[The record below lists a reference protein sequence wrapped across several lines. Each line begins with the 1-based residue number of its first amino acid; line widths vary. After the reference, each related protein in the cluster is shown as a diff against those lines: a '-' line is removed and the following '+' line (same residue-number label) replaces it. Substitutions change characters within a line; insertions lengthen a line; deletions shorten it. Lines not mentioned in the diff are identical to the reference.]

1 MTWIT
6 KVGPCHQVPQFDF
19 SGSYILPH
27 LRKFHTRKFTKLR
40 HSTIANT
47 NFWVLQKLYGKLE
60 KCEFFVPRVIFLGY
74 VFSYDGIQVNEG
86 KVEAIRC
93 QLTPNSVTAVRSFHG
108 LASFYRRFIKD
119 FSTIM
124 APFTECM
131 KKDSFTWPPIAQKAF
146 EVIKQRLCE
155 ALVLALPNFEE
166 LLEVECDAS
175 RVGIRAV
182 LTQLKKPL
190 AYFCLLYTS
199 PSPRDGLLS
208 RMPSSA

>member
-1 MTWIT
+1 
-6 KVGPCHQVPQFDF
+6 
-19 SGSYILPH
+19 
-27 LRKFHTRKFTKLR
+27 
-40 HSTIANT
+40 
-47 NFWVLQKLYGKLE
+47 
-60 KCEFFVPRVIFLGY
+60 
-74 VFSYDGIQVNEG
+74 
-86 KVEAIRC
+86 
-93 QLTPNSVTAVRSFHG
+93 
-108 LASFYRRFIKD
+108 
-119 FSTIM
+119 M

-190 AYFCLLYTS
+190 AYFNEKLNGPKLNYSTY
-199 PSPRDGLLS
+199 DKEFYAIVTALS
-208 RMPSSA
+208 NWSHYLKPKAFVLHSEHQALKFLNGQPKLNARHAKMR